1 MFHHYDD
8 EKFTKIIDEFIL
20 ASMNDKEFSYLI
32 KTIDQEA
39 IKFGISFYH
48 MMFILIKKERIDN
61 RKRRKKKWINK
72 ILK

>member
-8 EKFTKIIDEFIL
+8 DQFKNIIDEFIL

-32 KTIDQEA
+32 KTIDQLA
-39 IKFGISFYH
+39 IKLEITFYQ
-48 MMFILIKKERIDN
+48 MMFILIQKESIDN
-61 RKRRKKKWINK
+61 RKKSKKRGLSK